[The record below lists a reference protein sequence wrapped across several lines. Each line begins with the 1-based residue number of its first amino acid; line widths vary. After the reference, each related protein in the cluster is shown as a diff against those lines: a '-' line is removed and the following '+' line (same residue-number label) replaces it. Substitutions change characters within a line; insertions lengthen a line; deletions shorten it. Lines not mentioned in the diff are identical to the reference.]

1 MVETW
6 GPYALALMAGLIA
19 GSFTTTLI
27 HRMPK
32 MQAAEVC
39 DGSDAAG
46 TSETLN
52 MWLPASHCPA
62 CLTPL
67 GVRDLLPLVSW
78 LSLRGRCRHCGQHIP
93 PMYPLVEAS
102 LALLAC
108 LLVMAFGFG
117 VQALAGLIFVTFLL
131 ALAVIDARTLTLP
144 DALTL
149 SLLWLGLLFNV
160 MEMFTDLA
168 SAVIG
173 AFAGYA
179 ILWLLFQAHR
189 LIRGVDGMG
198 YGDFKLLAAIGA
210 WLGWQDLPAVVL
222 IASMTGLIWA
232 LLRWKKGAGRLSGQ
246 LPFAPFL
253 ALGGLAGLF
262 IQGPIEWIRL

>member
-6 GPYALALMAGLIA
+6 AQYALALMAGLIA

-32 MQAAEVC
+32 IQTAQTSDLQSAAT
-39 DGSDAAG
+39 GSEEL
-46 TSETLN
+46 T
-52 MWLPASHCPA
+52 MWLPGSHCPA

-67 GVRDLLPLVSW
+67 GMRDLVPLVSW
-78 LSLRGRCRHCGQHIP
+78 LSLRGRCRHCGARIS
-93 PMYPLVEAS
+93 PMYPLVEAT

-108 LLVMAFGFG
+108 LLVMVFGFSF
-117 VQALAGLIFVTFLL
+117 QALAGLIFVTGLL

-144 DALTL
+144 DVVTL

-160 MEMFTDLA
+160 MDIFADLA

-173 AFAGYA
+173 AFAGYG
-179 ILWLLFQAHR
+179 ILWLLFQLHR
-189 LIRGVDGMG
+189 LIRGVEGMG

-222 IASMTGLIWA
+222 IASISGLLWA
-232 LLRWKKGAGRLSGQ
+232 LLRWKKTGEGLSGQ
-246 LPFAPFL
+246 VPFAPFL

-262 IQGPIEWIRL
+262 IQGPIEWIQL

>member
-6 GPYALALMAGLIA
+6 AHYALALMAGLIA

-27 HRMPK
+27 HRMPRI
-32 MQAAEVC
+32 QTAQQ
-39 DGSDAAG
+39 SNHPDAATPSG
-46 TSETLN
+46 KLT

-67 GVRDLLPLVSW
+67 GLRDLVPLLSW
-78 LSLRGRCRHCGQHIP
+78 LSLRGHCRHCGVRISP
-93 PMYPLVEAS
+93 TYPLVEGA

-108 LLVMAFGFG
+108 LLVMVFGLS
-117 VQALAGLIFVTFLL
+117 VQALAGLVFVTGLL

-149 SLLWLGLLFNV
+149 SLLWLGLLLNV
-160 MEMFTDLA
+160 MDMFTDLA

-173 AFAGYA
+173 AFAGYG
-179 ILWLLFQAHR
+179 ILWLLYQAHR
-189 LIRGVDGMG
+189 LIRGVEGMG

-210 WLGWQDLPAVVL
+210 WLGWQDLPVVVL
-222 IASMTGLIWA
+222 IASMCGLIWA
-232 LLRWKKGAGRLSGQ
+232 LLRWKQGAAGLSGQ
-246 LPFAPFL
+246 VPFAPFL

-262 IQGPIEWIRL
+262 IQGPIAWMNL